1 MPTARI
7 ASIAGPIDLYYEET
21 GQGFPLIWCHEYG
34 GDYRSWEQLVA
45 EFLTSV
51 ESGRY
56 GTWKGAA
63 R

>member
-7 ASIAGPIDLYYEET
+7 ASSTGPIDLYYEET
-21 GQGFPLIWCHEYG
+21 GHTVSIEEPGLFN
-34 GDYRSWEQLVA
+34 QLVA